1 MDLKDII
8 AKIAQKSTTT
18 KNKKNINGI
27 LVKKGGDRAVKKII
41 RIDPKNLS
49 I

>member
-18 KNKKNINGI
+18 KNKKNTNGI
-27 LVKKGGDRAVKKII
+27 LVKKGGDRAVKKIVK
-41 RIDPKNLS
+41 IDPKNLS
-49 I
+49 M